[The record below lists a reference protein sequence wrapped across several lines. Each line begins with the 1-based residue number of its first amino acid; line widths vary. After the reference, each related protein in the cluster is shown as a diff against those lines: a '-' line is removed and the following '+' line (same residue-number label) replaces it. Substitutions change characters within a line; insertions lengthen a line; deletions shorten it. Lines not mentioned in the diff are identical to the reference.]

1 MISWSLVAPIGEPS
15 GFGIVFES
23 KKIINGVEQPGDYVL
38 KQLKQ
43 LDLDSIERF
52 KREVRY
58 LTKLDHP
65 RIVKCEGY
73 ALENE
78 PYFYTMN
85 KYKNSL
91 SAVQPEISRDF
102 SRLKLVYNNVLEGLE
117 YLHSEGYFHRDLKPG
132 NVLLNSD
139 NDLVLCDLGLCV
151 NTTAEGSQRLTRTQ
165 MIGGSEYY
173 CSPEQAANSLK
184 YVDHR
189 TDIYSFGKMLYE
201 AFTGE
206 RPYVLDLNKVPP
218 AVQAV
223 IRKCNR
229 ENRDERYNSV
239 EELRLHFNIAMDLL
253 IEGSEGNN
261 LLQIINDI
269 NKFNEYDFLVDQTKI
284 VDRLADAL
292 AKIEDEEKLHETMMK
307 INGIVYKYLYT
318 QYPDLVGRIVS
329 EFIEY
334 IGRQGWP
341 FTYTDT
347 LGTKYSVLFKQI
359 DDNEIKEKILLGLLE
374 LGTSHN
380 RWSVM
385 GDFTNLLYSV
395 QDDPLAYSVYHSLSE
410 HAYDLEVIGRN
421 MSVDK
426 SALHTVIKKL
436 F

>member
-1 MISWSLVAPIGEPS
+1 MISWNLIEQIGEPS
-15 GFGIVFES
+15 GFGVVYAA
-23 KKIINGVEQPGDYVL
+23 KKLIHNVEQPGDYVL
-38 KQLKQ
+38 KELKK
-43 LDLDSIERF
+43 LDNDSIERF

-73 ALENE
+73 SLDNE

-91 SAVQPEISRDF
+91 SVVQLEISEDF
-102 SRLKLVYNNVLEGLE
+102 PRLKVVYNNILEGLE

-132 NVLLNSD
+132 NVLLNTD

-151 NTTAEGSQRLTRTQ
+151 NTSAEGSQRLTRTQ

-184 YVDHR
+184 YVDQR

-206 RPYVLDLNKVPP
+206 KPYVLDLNTVPP

-223 IRKCNR
+223 IRKCTR

-239 EELRLHFNIAMDLL
+239 EELRMHFNIAMDLL

-261 LLQIINDI
+261 LLQVISDI
-269 NKFNEYDFLVDQTKI
+269 NKFSDQDFLLDETKI

-292 AKIEDEEKLHETMMK
+292 SKVEDEEKLHETMMQ
-307 INGIVYKYLYT
+307 INGIVYKYLHI
-318 QYPDLVGRIVS
+318 QYPDLVGRLVS

-334 IGRQGWP
+334 IGSQGWP

-347 LGTKYSVLFKQI
+347 LGTKYSVLFQQI
-359 DDNEIKEKILLGLLE
+359 DDNEIKEKILLGLLR
-374 LGTSHN
+374 LGTRHN
-380 RWSVM
+380 RWAVM

-395 QDDPLAYSVYHSLSE
+395 QSDTLAYSVFHSLSE
-410 HAYDLEVIGRN
+410 RSSDLETIGRN
-421 MSVDK
+421 ISIDKNSLHSV
-426 SALHTVIKKL
+426 IRRL